1 MSPNRYAFISGA
13 NVVVQVIIGDLDADM
28 IAKMLTTY
36 RVFFGAESVVEI
48 KDETIAVWIG
58 GSYDSTSG
66 VFSPPPS
73 PEPEVVPE
81 EIVPE

>member
-1 MSPNRYAFISGA
+1 MKTAVINSEA
-13 NVVVQVIIGDLDADM
+13 VVVNLLAGIIPDDQDAAFM
-28 IAKMLTTY
+28 AHFARAY
-36 RVFFGAESVVEI
+36 GVVSFI
-48 KDETIAVWIG
+48 RITDETTAVWIG

-81 EIVPE
+81 EIIPE